1 MELKERQ
8 MPIKEKTYSTIVVS
22 IGIGTFLIVL
32 LL

>member
-8 MPIKEKTYSTIVVS
+8 MPIKEKTYSTIIVGV
-22 IGIGTFLIVL
+22 GAGVFLIVL